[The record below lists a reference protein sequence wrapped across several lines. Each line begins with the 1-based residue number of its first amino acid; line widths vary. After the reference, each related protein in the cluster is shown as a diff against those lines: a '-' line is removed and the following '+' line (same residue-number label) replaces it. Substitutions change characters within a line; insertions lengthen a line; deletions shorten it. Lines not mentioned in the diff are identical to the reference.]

1 MTKDKP
7 KQTGPR
13 SEAGKAISSRN
24 ALKHGVYSKAR
35 ILPGE
40 DPAELDQLTADYY
53 HHFNP
58 ANPPERKLVDDLI
71 HAEWL
76 LRRLNRIDTE
86 ILEKGMEPNYKGEP
100 RSAGEAFTNFSQTET
115 RLQRRIDSTDRLY
128 RRSLDQL
135 RQLQKDRPAV
145 PSGPVETTETL
156 IESISEPVKD
166 FVSSTPEITSGR
178 PPGPSPQNKP
188 QEPIPSWKPLSVR
201 QYGPF
206 PITES

>member
-1 MTKDKP
+1 MTNDKHN
-7 KQTGPR
+7 QTGPR

-53 HHFNP
+53 TNFHP
-58 ANPPERKLVDDLI
+58 ITPPERKLVDDLV

-100 RSAGEAFTNFSQTET
+100 RTSGEAFTSAGQVEL

-135 RQLQKDRPAV
+135 RQLQKERPEIVESAV
-145 PSGPVETTETL
+145 EAAAGAPSGPRTGFR
-156 IESISEPVKD
+156 
-166 FVSSTPEITSGR
+166 FVTSPNRARATGR
-178 PPGPSPQNKP
+178 HCA
-188 QEPIPSWKPLSVR
+188 
-201 QYGPF
+201 
-206 PITES
+206 

>member
-1 MTKDKP
+1 MDNEKP

-53 HHFNP
+53 QHFQP
-58 ANPPERKLVDDLI
+58 ANPPERKLVDDLV
-71 HAEWL
+71 HGEWI

-86 ILEKGMEPNYKGEP
+86 ILEMGMEPNYKGEP
-100 RSAGEAFTNFSQTET
+100 RTAGEAFINVSQTEL

-128 RRSLDQL
+128 RRILDQL
-135 RQLQKDRPAV
+135 LQLQKDRSQTIDTAATQVESTLEPA
-145 PSGPVETTETL
+145 E
-156 IESISEPVKD
+156 D
-166 FVSSTPEITSGR
+166 FVSSTPENTSR
-178 PPGPSPQNKP
+178 PPKCPRPHAPSGALWAGPLPLT
-188 QEPIPSWKPLSVR
+188 EP
-201 QYGPF
+201 
-206 PITES
+206 